1 MVKQTDSPILL
12 EEILGNIWKPCRQMT
27 LILMEDNKI
36 MVQLF
41 HKGHMERILQGS
53 PWLIDNNMF
62 ILKKAVVGEDSMA
75 TSMNTTHIWVQV
87 HQIPFDFMDT
97 TIIALVE
104 IHIDKMVKYDEENNY
119 DHWRKYM
126 KIRVGISIEEPL
138 KQDLIIECDA
148 RDNTRLMFK
157 YEKLGKFCFIMI
169 PLDIQKVFVKKNMR
183 HVLQVV
189 EKCESLTSMLRTILP
204 AMVKWRASG

>member
-1 MVKQTDSPILL
+1 
-12 EEILGNIWKPCRQMT
+12 MT

-41 HKGHMERILQGS
+41 HKGDMERILQGS

-62 ILKKAVVGEDSMA
+62 ILKKAVVGEDSMT

-87 HQIPFDFMDT
+87 HQILFDFMDT
-97 TIIALVE
+97 TIIDLVE
-104 IHIDKMVKYDEENNY
+104 SHIGKMVKYDEENNY

-126 KIRVGISIEEPL
+126 KIRVEIAIEEPL

-157 YEKLGKFCFIMI
+157 YEKLGKFCFIVV

-183 HVLQVV
+183 LVLQVV

-204 AMVKWRASG
+204 AMVK